1 MNNFVYEFRKIFD
14 KAFMPF
20 LVIMVLFFV
29 LRENYQIA
37 NYFLIIFIGHM
48 FLECLK
54 KIEKRIYT
62 IAIVLNERN
71 KKDGIE

>member
-37 NYFLIIFIGHM
+37 NYFLIIFIGYM

-54 KIEKRIYT
+54 KIEKSIYT